1 MENTAD
7 LGTSSEKG
15 KNKKTRAHLKRITL
29 RGVVCGADEKGRL
42 RFSVADTKVF
52 DLLRAACL
60 QRCGASAETAH
71 PLCLPYRL
79 SGDALGGA
87 NSWAASSANVEHF
100 GAFWATPPARHC
112 RHWLAVAEE
121 QRGVLMKVE
130 VCPRHYSFVS
140 PQNGRV
146 EGVALDL
153 HWMEPDAPEATS
165 KK

>member
-1 MENTAD
+1 MTD
-7 LGTSSEKG
+7 LDTSSEKE
-15 KNKKTRAHLKRITL
+15 KKKAKHPRPKRITL
-29 RGVVCGADEKGRL
+29 RGIACGADEKGRL

-52 DLLRAACL
+52 DLLRAICL
-60 QRCGASAETAH
+60 QRCGSSAETTH
-71 PLCLPYRL
+71 LLCLPYRL

-87 NSWAASSANVEHF
+87 NSRAASSANDEHF

-112 RHWLAVAEE
+112 RHWLTVAEE